1 MKNAKGAAD
10 GIRETAPYLGLGIQL
25 AAAVLV
31 FYFVGSWADSK
42 FNTSPW
48 LMVVCVTMGVV
59 GGILQFFRSVTE
71 LTKKELPQ
79 KPDKPT

>member
-1 MKNAKGAAD
+1 MKDPKGAVE

-31 FYFVGSWADSK
+31 FYFIGAWADKK
-42 FNTSPW
+42 FDTAPW
-48 LMVVCVTMGVV
+48 LVVVCVTLGVV
-59 GGILQFFRSVTE
+59 GGMIQFFRSVAE
-71 LTKKELPQ
+71 LTKKESPP

>member
-1 MKNAKGAAD
+1 MKEPKGAVD

-31 FYFVGSWADSK
+31 FYFIGAWADKK
-42 FNTSPW
+42 FDTAPW

-59 GGILQFFRSVTE
+59 GGIIQFFRSVAE
-71 LTKKELPQ
+71 LTKKESPN
-79 KPDKPT
+79 KPDKPA